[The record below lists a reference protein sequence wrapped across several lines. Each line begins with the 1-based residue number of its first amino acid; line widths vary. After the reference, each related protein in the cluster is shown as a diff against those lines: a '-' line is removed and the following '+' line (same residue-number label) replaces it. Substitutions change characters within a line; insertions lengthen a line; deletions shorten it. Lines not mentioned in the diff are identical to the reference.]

1 MIEKTSPHH
10 SIASEN
16 IRGNVYTI
24 IDAIDNAAVLISVF
38 HEWRGMLDPKKRRN
52 LNANRVMIMEPF

>member
-16 IRGNVYTI
+16 IRENVYSVL
-24 IDAIDNAAVLISVF
+24 DAIDSAALLILVF
-38 HEWRGMLDPKKRRN
+38 HEWRGMLDPKK
-52 LNANRVMIMEPF
+52 EET